1 MGMGLSLLFEAP
13 AENGQRG
20 YIKGRTV
27 TRQYINGLG
36 VCIQHGAPAGFH
48 RPPGGNDNIDQHR
61 TQKKRQPTRS
71 LTLY

>member
-1 MGMGLSLLFEAP
+1 MGLSLLFEAP

-36 VCIQHGAPAGFH
+36 AYIQHRRLAGFH
-48 RPPGGNDNIDQHR
+48 HPPGNNGNNGQ
-61 TQKKRQPTRS
+61 RQA
-71 LTLY
+71 